1 MQDVFKALGNPT
13 RRAILEMLKVKDLN
27 AGEISEAFNM
37 SKPSIS
43 HHLELLQR
51 ANLVSRDKQGQF
63 VVYTL
68 NTTVFQE
75 LLQWIVE
82 LKSSR

>member
-1 MQDVFKALGNPT
+1 MQDVVKALGNPT

>member
-1 MQDVFKALGNPT
+1 MQDLFKALGDPT

-43 HHLELLQR
+43 HHLELLHR
-51 ANLVSRDKQGQF
+51 ANLVSREKQGQF

-68 NTTVFQE
+68 NTIVFQE

-82 LKSSR
+82 LKSSK